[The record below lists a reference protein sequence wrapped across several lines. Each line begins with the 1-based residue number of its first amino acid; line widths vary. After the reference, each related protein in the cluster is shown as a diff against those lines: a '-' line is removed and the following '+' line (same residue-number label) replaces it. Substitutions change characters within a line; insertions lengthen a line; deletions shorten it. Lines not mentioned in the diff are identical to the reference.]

1 MGKIHTSLL
10 LHCAVL
16 VLVAIRAMYNSRL
29 HCQFC
34 ATHTFTKPKDL
45 LNHED
50 RAHRFAVQVNRKGV
64 QARHDME
71 LCAICN
77 LYLDPGVSLAFSSH
91 LQTTYHR
98 LQLGESSSTTFG
110 GTHLSERTLAVPRN
124 AEFDENVEEV
134 DVVAA
139 FEAARDQGNEDEY
152 DEDDSNKRLLE
163 DYSDGG
169 ADSDDAV
176 LRVSGQIGSVS
187 HVDWLHDRSDNL
199 LYSAHPDI
207 GYVFLCPFNFTT
219 WDNLSLYPAAALEP
233 LNYGR
238 YRFVGVIRSLDGKE
252 VIFYLFYF
260 FILSKPKTL
269 FLTQTASS
277 FI

>member
-1 MGKIHTSLL
+1 MIWN
-10 LHCAVL
+10 CAQSVT
-16 VLVAIRAMYNSRL
+16 
-29 HCQFC
+29 C
-34 ATHTFTKPKDL
+34 A
-45 LNHED
+45 
-50 RAHRFAVQVNRKGV
+50 
-64 QARHDME
+64 
-71 LCAICN
+71 
-77 LYLDPGVSLAFSSH
+77 YLDPGVSLAFSAH
-91 LQTTYHR
+91 FHTTYHR
-98 LQLGESSSTTFG
+98 LKLGESSSTTFG
-110 GTHLSERTLAVPRN
+110 GMYLSERTLGVPRN
-124 AEFDENVEEV
+124 AEFDVNDEEV

-139 FEAARDQGNEDEY
+139 FEAARFQGNEDEY

-176 LRVSGQIGSVS
+176 LRISGQIGSVS

-219 WDNLSLYPAAALEP
+219 WDNLCLYPAAALEP

-252 VIFYLFYF
+252 VIFLSVLFFYS
-260 FILSKPKTL
+260 I
-269 FLTQTASS
+269 
-277 FI
+277 

>member
-64 QARHDME
+64 QARYDME

-77 LYLDPGVSLAFSSH
+77 LYLDPGVSIAFSSH

-98 LQLGESSSTTFG
+98 LKLGESSSTTFG

-176 LRVSGQIGSVS
+176 LRVSGQIGSVA

-207 GYVFLCPFNFTT
+207 GYVFLCPFNFNTL
-219 WDNLSLYPAAALEP
+219 DNLSLYPAAALEP

-252 VIFYLFYF
+252 VIFLSVLFFYS
-260 FILSKPKTL
+260 I
-269 FLTQTASS
+269 
-277 FI
+277 